1 MLQCRIMEDRAR
13 RIVRTAVE
21 LAEKG
26 GFEAVRLRDVASTA
40 NVALGT
46 LYRHFRSK
54 EDLLVAALAEE
65 VEQLETYMVS
75 HPARGATPRERVVSF
90 FNVATR
96 GICRR
101 PMLAQ
106 AILRAATSGQPE
118 LAEKVAGFHGR
129 VTALITAALRGN
141 NDGDQLADREGSIAL
156 VLEYVWFASL
166 VGWGGSLHDKDTIV
180 EHMRTAASLM
190 LP

>member
-1 MLQCRIMEDRAR
+1 MEDRAR

-65 VEQLETYMVS
+65 VEQLETYMTS
-75 HPARGATPRERVVSF
+75 HPAKGATPRERVVSF

-141 NDGDQLADREGSIAL
+141 NDGDQLASRESSIAL

-166 VGWGGSLHDKDTIV
+166 VGWGGGLHDKDTIV